1 MRRYGDTTYR
11 VRAALRSWAQVQAV
25 PTKISSALQPF
36 SLFFH
41 RAALALRPTAE
52 EEKQNEVEIAK
63 CKIDGGLSLGNQ
75 KPRGDCNRGAL
86 GWQAPRRVS
95 WALSCSPT
103 KEMRAAIAMMVR
115 TKALSSAEHAAHPDR
130 VLRMSCTQERSPV
143 VYGNGVP

>member
-63 CKIDGGLSLGNQ
+63 CKIDGGFLSEIKSRAVTVTEERWDG
-75 KPRGDCNRGAL
+75 
-86 GWQAPRRVS
+86 RRLV
-95 WALSCSPT
+95 A
-103 KEMRAAIAMMVR
+103 
-115 TKALSSAEHAAHPDR
+115 
-130 VLRMSCTQERSPV
+130 
-143 VYGNGVP
+143 